1 MNIIKKNLLAR
12 LFKPLTLLVL
22 CLSLP
27 IGKVLAD
34 DESGIINLLFIGHEQ
49 REGSGYHLSHV
60 YAPLL
65 NQSLG
70 HEKIRMEYHENLGLF
85 TPEGLARFDAVMLY
99 ANYDEL
105 KPEQEKA
112 LLDYVDKGGAFL
124 PIHSA
129 SACFG
134 HSDNFVKLVGGRF
147 HSHGYESFTTRTAP
161 GQENHPVIR
170 GFSHFETKDET
181 YIHRD
186 HHEQG
191 RTVLMLRDEEPWTW
205 VREQGKG
212 RVFYTAYG
220 HDENTWGQLAFH
232 ELLIRGILWSVGD
245 EKREA
250 NRALV
255 KSLPK
260 AVYEDKGT
268 IPNYRRISP
277 PPQFQNPLSADDSVA
292 LTMEEQGFE
301 LQLFVSEPD
310 IVNPV
315 AFTWD
320 ERGRLFVVESVD
332 YPNEVHPES
341 KGNDRITVCEDTN
354 GDGRADQCSVFADGL
369 NIPTGIVAVNGGF
382 IVSQAPHFLFLKD
395 TDDDG
400 KADVREIINSVWGID
415 DTHAGPSNLRYGH
428 DNRIWG
434 AVGYSGTQSES
445 QGEFQNGLYR
455 MDIDGTN
462 IEPIAQLNNNT
473 WGLGLSE
480 DFEVFGSTANN
491 APAWHVPVWRNFL
504 FNKHEGVSPG
514 MAAKIDSFPQL
525 FPVTHNFLQVDAH
538 GRYTAGSGFNLY
550 TARAFPKHFWN
561 SGAFIGEPTAH
572 LLGQF
577 FLNETGSTYQAH
589 NRGSLIASS
598 DEWFSPVYA
607 DVGPDG
613 QLWIADWYNFII
625 QHNPT
630 PNKAAAGFDA
640 ELGAGNAHINPLRDG
655 KHGRIYRLIAKQA
668 PAYQPLDLSNAD
680 TATLV
685 STLAND
691 NMFWRMTAQR
701 KLVQEKRTDAI
712 PALRG
717 ILTGAA
723 RLDDI
728 GLDPRSI
735 HAIWTL
741 QGLGAFTL
749 EQKANAKA
757 IQAALKHTSAATRK
771 NAVRALLESG
781 SAADLK
787 LAAAQLQDSDA
798 KTRLWAL
805 LAMAQQ
811 KPSKDSARQLLRLR
825 TQLPTDEWLA
835 KAFTLAALQHGEHYW
850 NALNRTDISVKGDYL
865 SHFES
870 LEQTPEYLL
879 AKDFLGKDKTDF
891 DKTLTAWQRLSDGR
905 LPLMTLGVLDS
916 WRASLREPT
925 DKELANLQ
933 KLLNTFDS
941 EAQMAFKLR
950 ASGLALDYNKVDD
963 AAYAKYHEQYA
974 FQPRFSNWGSKDR
987 GAEIYQQ
994 YCASCHS
1001 GDASGD
1007 QALGAPVLAGMD
1019 SWYIQIQLQKFLA
1032 GLRGTHFKD
1041 ADGISMRASLEFI
1054 QPEHAVYIGA
1064 SVGNYLASLPRVK
1077 PPVTLEG
1084 DAKRGAEHFVT
1095 CVACH
1100 GADGKGNRDLESPSL
1115 IGQADWYLLKQL
1127 EKYQAGARGHDPRD
1141 LQGQQMSAMSKLL
1154 PDAQALKDVVAYI
1167 RSLAEADNA
1176 E

>member
-1 MNIIKKNLLAR
+1 MNIIKNNPLAKP
-12 LFKPLTLLVL
+12 FKTLTLLVV
-22 CLSLP
+22 CFALP
-27 IGKVLAD
+27 FGKAVAD
-34 DESGIINLLFIGHEQ
+34 DEAGIINLLFVGHEQ

-60 YAPLL
+60 YAPML

-70 HEKIRMEYHENLGLF
+70 HEKIRMEYHEDLSLF
-85 TPEGLARFDAVMLY
+85 TDEGLAQYDAVMLY

-105 KPEQEKA
+105 KPAQEKA
-112 LLDYVDKGGAFL
+112 LLDYVNNGGGFL

-161 GQENHPVIR
+161 GQENHPIIR
-170 GFSHFETKDET
+170 GFKNFETKDET

-186 HHEQG
+186 HNEDG
-191 RTVLMLRDEEPWTW
+191 RTVLMLREDEPWTW

-220 HDENTWGQLAFH
+220 HDENTWGQLAFQD
-232 ELLIRGILWSVGD
+232 LLVRGILWSVGE
-245 EKREA
+245 EKRDA

-268 IPNYRRISP
+268 IPNYRRVSP
-277 PPQFQNPLSADDSVA
+277 PPQFQNPLSAKDSEA
-292 LTMEEQGFE
+292 LTMEELGFE

-320 ERGRLFVVESVD
+320 DRGRLFVVESVD
-332 YPNEVHPES
+332 YPNEVNPDS
-341 KGNDRITVCEDTN
+341 KGNDRITMCEDTN
-354 GDGRADQCSVFADGL
+354 GDGRADRCSVFADGL

-395 TDDDG
+395 TDGDG
-400 KADVREIINSVWGID
+400 KADVKEIINSVWGVD

-434 AVGYSGTQSES
+434 GVGYSGTES
-445 QGEFQNGLYR
+445 ANQGRFQNGLFR
-455 MDIDGTN
+455 MDVDGTN

-504 FNKHEGVSPG
+504 YGKHDGVSPG
-514 MAAKIDSFPQL
+514 MAAKIDSFSQV

-550 TARAFPKHFWN
+550 TARAFPERFWN
-561 SGAFIGEPTAH
+561 SSAFIGEPTAH

-577 FLNETGSTYQAH
+577 FLKENGSTYKAN
-589 NRGSLIASS
+589 NRGSIVAST
-598 DEWFSPVYA
+598 DEWLSPVYS

-625 QHNPT
+625 QHNPKPT
-630 PNKAAAGFDA
+630 KNSAGFDA
-640 ELGAGNAHINPLRDG
+640 EMGAGNAHINPLRDG
-655 KHGRIYRLIAKQA
+655 KHGRIYRLVSKKA
-668 PAYQPLDLSNAD
+668 PAAPAMDLSNAD
-680 TATLV
+680 TAKLV
-685 STLAND
+685 ETFAND

-701 KLVQEKRTDAI
+701 KLVQEERNDAI
-712 PALRG
+712 PALRN
-717 ILTGAA
+717 ILTGPAQIDA
-723 RLDDI
+723 I

-741 QGLGAFTL
+741 QGLGAFTM

-757 IQAALKHTSAATRK
+757 IQSALKHPSAATRK

-787 LAAAQLQDSDA
+787 LAAAQLQDKDA

-805 LAMAQQ
+805 LAIAQQ
-811 KPSKDSARQLLRLR
+811 KPSKDAAQQLLRLR
-825 TQLPTDEWLA
+825 NELTQDEWLA
-835 KAFTLAALQHGEHYW
+835 KAFTLAAIQHGEFYW
-850 NALNRTDISVKGDYL
+850 DVLNRHSPAVKGDFL
-865 SHFES
+865 NGFAA

-879 AKDFLGKDKTDF
+879 TKDFMAGDKVDF
-891 DKTLTAWQRLSDGR
+891 NKTLTSWKRISDAR
-905 LPLMTLGVLDS
+905 LPLMAMGVVEV
-916 WRASLREPT
+916 WRASLKQPSE
-925 DKELANLQ
+925 KELENLQ
-933 KLLNTFDS
+933 ALIDKFDS
-941 EAQMAFKLR
+941 DSQMAFKLR
-950 ASGLALDYNKVDD
+950 ASGLTLDFDKVEE
-963 AAYAKYHEQYA
+963 AAYAKYHEKYA
-974 FQPRFSNWGSKDR
+974 FKPTVSNWGSQDL
-987 GAEIYQQ
+987 GIQLYQQ
-994 YCASCHS
+994 HCASCHS
-1001 GDASGD
+1001 GNAGGD
-1007 QALGAPVLAGMD
+1007 QALGAPSLAGMD
-1019 SWYIQIQLQKFLA
+1019 NWYVQIQLQKFLA

-1041 ADGISMRASLEFI
+1041 VDGISMRAALEFI
-1054 QPEHAVYIGA
+1054 QPEQTVHYGA
-1064 SVGNYLASLPRVK
+1064 SLARYVEGLPKVEQ
-1077 PPVTLEG
+1077 PVTVTG
-1084 DAKRGAEHFVT
+1084 NAQRGAEHYVT

-1100 GADGKGNRDLESPSL
+1100 GADGKGNRELEAPPL
-1115 IGQADWYLLKQL
+1115 AGQADWYLLKQL

-1141 LQGQQMSAMSKLL
+1141 VQGQQMAAMSKVL
-1154 PDAQALKDVVAYI
+1154 PDEQAIKDVIAFI
-1167 RSLAEADNA
+1167 QTLANKK
-1176 E
+1176 